1 VVPSSTRRSSVDE
14 RSERIERIER
24 IDYLE
29 AVAGV
34 WIVRS

>member
-1 VVPSSTRRSSVDE
+1 VVPSSTRRSSVE
-14 RSERIERIER
+14 ERIERIAL
-24 IDYLE
+24 DYLE